1 MNFQQE
7 IQDIALQITQK
18 FRRQNNSKRNE
29 AIFCERYGAVNIGE
43 KITLQSLSRRHKM
56 TRESVRLILNKMGEA
71 AKSIEINAPAC
82 IEALESKSYLNLP
95 NHQADGFAAFCQEIL
110 SKNALQEPL
119 KSQATHAISSASM
132 RLVARNGLAQMHI
145 AYTMTCE
152 ALAPDHLSF
161 EDFKKI
167 LYSTPNLI
175 WLNEKSGWY
184 AFIDDIKAGK
194 RNRLRNQIFKMLCAA
209 PNSLDIEEIYAQL
222 GRCRERGAEQST
234 TTVWDT
240 PFVSIQTSVLKT
252 FLECI
257 PEVEHA
263 GFNDY
268 KIRDDLRTAV
278 QLEHL
283 SDLEKGVLST
293 LTKNNGIA
301 SRATMRKELIETG
314 VAGLPA
320 FTATWETSPILTPV
334 ERGLCRLVGHTINCE
349 ALEAARLSNRRE
361 PQ

>member
-7 IQDIALQITQK
+7 IQTIASQITQK
-18 FRRQNNSKRNE
+18 FRRQDQSARNE
-29 AIFCERYGAVNIGE
+29 AIFCERYGAINIGE

-71 AKSIEINAPAC
+71 AKAIEIEAPAC
-82 IEALESKSYLNLP
+82 LEAIETQSYLKLP
-95 NHQADGFAAFCQEIL
+95 THQADGFAAFGQEIL
-110 SKNALQEPL
+110 GKNVLQEPF
-119 KSQATHAISSASM
+119 KSQASHAISSASM
-132 RLVARNGLAQMHI
+132 RLIARNGVAQMHI
-145 AYTMTCE
+145 AYTMACE

-161 EDFKKI
+161 QDFKKI
-167 LYSTPNLI
+167 LHSTPDLI

-184 AFIDDIKAGK
+184 AFLNDIAAGK
-194 RNRLRNQIFKMLCAA
+194 RNRLRNQLFKMLCSA

-240 PFVSIQTSVLKT
+240 PFVAIQTSVLKT
-252 FLECI
+252 FLECL

-268 KIRDDLRTAV
+268 KIRDELREQT
-278 QLEHL
+278 QTEQL
-283 SDLEKGVLST
+283 SDVEKGILNT
-293 LTKNNGIA
+293 LTKHNGIA

-314 VAGLPA
+314 IAGLPA
-320 FTATWETSPILTPV
+320 FTAAWETSPILTSM
-334 ERGLCRLVGHTINCE
+334 EHGICRLVGHSIDGA
-349 ALEAARLSNRRE
+349 ALDAARQSNKRD
-361 PQ
+361 PK